1 MRLLVG
7 RVPGKVA
14 LATKSINAVA
24 IVATTATGSIF
35 FLLYASAFFR
45 FTDVFSELLK
55 SLFLSDKKIKVKL

>member
-14 LATKSINAVA
+14 LAAKSINAVA

-35 FLLYASAFFR
+35 FLHYASVCF
-45 FTDVFSELLK
+45 
-55 SLFLSDKKIKVKL
+55 